1 MSAAPTTAPNCARR
15 RFCWGITN
23 VTVAMLSDTDVA
35 HFGHLLE
42 TELTELLAASE
53 RSHDARDAVA
63 LDQAQ
68 QGRLSR
74 IDAMQQQEMAL
85 EQERRRQRELRR
97 VEAALQRIDEGTYG
111 ECVRCGDLID
121 PRRLEADPA
130 TPICH
135 ACAAT
140 G

>member
-1 MSAAPTTAPNCARR
+1 MAAMPPTARTCARHR
-15 RFCWGITN
+15 ICWEITD

-42 TELTELLAASE
+42 TELAELLAASE
-53 RSHDARDAVA
+53 RSHDARDAVT

-111 ECVRCGDLID
+111 ECVRCGELID

-135 ACAAT
+135 ACAASA
-140 G
+140 

>member
-1 MSAAPTTAPNCARR
+1 MNGVGCGAQSTTGLRVGDDALSAAPTTAPNCARH
-15 RFCWGITN
+15 RFCWGITT

-97 VEAALQRIDEGTYG
+97 VEAAIIPLQAA
-111 ECVRCGDLID
+111 EC
-121 PRRLEADPA
+121 
-130 TPICH
+130 H
-135 ACAAT
+135 
-140 G
+140 

>member
-1 MSAAPTTAPNCARR
+1 M
-15 RFCWGITN
+15 
-23 VTVAMLSDTDVA
+23 TVAMLSDADVA
-35 HFGHLLE
+35 HFGDRLE
-42 TELTELLAASE
+42 AELAELLAASE
-53 RSHDARDAVA
+53 RSHDARGAVA

-135 ACAAT
+135 ACAETA
-140 G
+140 